1 MGFLSKIYG
10 GPLVKA
16 VNNGEV
22 AEVARLLNDGCDP
35 NESQLGITA
44 LENACGNGHIEIVQL
59 LLDKGADVNAKDW
72 DGITVLMA
80 AARGPGVPG
89 ENKNKED
96 LCLEIVELLL
106 KKGADAK
113 YTSWRRRTALKEAEW
128 AGHARVKE
136 LLQQHGAKR

>member
-44 LENACGNGHIEIVQL
+44 LIYACSDGHIEIVQL
-59 LLDKGADVNAKDW
+59 LLDKEADVNAKDW

-80 AARGPGVPG
+80 AARGLGIPVG
-89 ENKNKED
+89 ENKED
-96 LCLEIVELLL
+96 RCVEIVELLL
-106 KKGADAK
+106 KKGANAN
-113 YTSWRRRTALKEAEW
+113 YSSWRRRTALKEAEW